1 MPPDHNRRGA
11 QAHARRPTIRHNPI
25 RLLPFGQK
33 HAPAVQ
39 RHALLQDNGMS
50 QILAVDYIGSHF
62 VLSVLPFRIMEMQQL
77 DMVVHKEPLLVT
89 EFRPLP
95 KNIAQ
100 FQTRFPEVEQ
110 FFFSVPSILL
120 THSFPL
126 PWFRRARLK

>member
-1 MPPDHNRRGA
+1 
-11 QAHARRPTIRHNPI
+11 
-25 RLLPFGQK
+25 
-33 HAPAVQ
+33 
-39 RHALLQDNGMS
+39 MS

-89 EFRPLP
+89 EFRALP

-100 FQTRFPEVEQ
+100 FQTRFTEVEQ

-120 THSFPL
+120 THSFL
-126 PWFRRARLK
+126 LSWFRRDRLK